1 MKIFGTVTAAVAT
14 AALALSGIGAAVA
27 VEQDAKAAEKWK
39 NVSFFTLKTKSLA
52 GEPVDLAKFDG
63 KVVLVVNVASKCGF
77 TSQYA
82 GLEKLFKEL
91 ESKGLVVIGF
101 PSNDFGGQE
110 PGSAEEIRAFCT
122 KNYGV
127 TFPMMEKVR
136 TKAGEGQ
143 SEIYQYLGSR
153 TGSLPSWNFGK
164 YLVGRDGAPIAYFS
178 SKVAPDAKELREAIE
193 KALAAKPATSAPD
206 APKAAAPTAGS
217 SPR

>member
-27 VEQDAKAAEKWK
+27 VEQDSKSTEKWK
-39 NVSFFTLKTKSLA
+39 DVSFFTLKTKSLA
-52 GEPVDLAKFDG
+52 GEPVELAKYDG

-77 TSQYA
+77 TPQYA

-127 TFPMMEKVR
+127 TFPMMEKVQ

-143 SEIYQYLGSR
+143 SEIYNYLGTR

-193 KALAAKPATSAPD
+193 KALAAKPAAKASAP
-206 APKAAAPTAGS
+206 AAES